1 MLTCAIEFVVKS
13 YDVDFAGVVS
23 NLVYLRWLEDLRLEL
38 FERTI
43 PIRELNEQGLNPTLV
58 RTEIDY
64 RAPLRL
70 SDKVVGRMSI
80 VRVGNSSFAMHAE
93 LHKADGTLIAE
104 ANQVGCLVSARTG
117 RPVSLPQT
125 FREMAGANEPEM
137 PEVH

>member
-1 MLTCAIEFVVKS
+1 MLSCALEFVVKS

-38 FERTI
+38 LERTI

-64 RAPLRL
+64 RAPLHL
-70 SDKVVGRMSI
+70 SERVVGQMSI
-80 VRVGNSSFAMHAE
+80 VRVGNASFAMHAR
-93 LHKADGTLIAE
+93 LHKADGTLVAE
-104 ANQVGCLVSARTG
+104 ANQVACLVSARTG

-125 FREMAGANEPEM
+125 FREMAGADEHEAE
-137 PEVH
+137 EVH

>member
-1 MLTCAIEFVVKS
+1 MLSCAIEFVVKS

-23 NLVYLRWLEDLRLEL
+23 NIVYLRWLEDLRLEL
-38 FERTI
+38 LERTI
-43 PIRELNEQGLNPTLV
+43 SIKELNDQGLNPTLV

-70 SDKVVGRMSI
+70 SDKVTGRMSI
-80 VRVGNSSFAMHAE
+80 VRVGNASFTMHAE
-93 LHKADGTLIAE
+93 LHKADGTLAAE
-104 ANQVGCLVSARTG
+104 STQVVCLVSARTG

-125 FREMAGANEPEM
+125 FREMAGASEPEA